1 MVLSAYKNGQER
13 DHRDYESGFDAKP
26 LTNDI
31 PLMNRSNA
39 WADRPSDDHL
49 LDEGARP
56 YTDHHRDMSGH
67 SVSTII
73 GEPLQEEA
81 GGYGVNPQPY
91 STQQPLNAYTQDPGP
106 TTQFSNNY
114 YLGDAGAAATSSH
127 PGKPDFDRQEGSRC
141 HRWKLID
148 KMVANELA
156 S

>member
-1 MVLSAYKNGQER
+1 MQIYFYVVLSGYKNGQER

-39 WADRPSDDHL
+39 WEDRLSDDHL

-81 GGYGVNPQPY
+81 GGYGVNP
-91 STQQPLNAYTQDPGP
+91 STILYATAHKRIHSRPGP
-106 TTQFSNNY
+106 H
-114 YLGDAGAAATSSH
+114 TSVQ
-127 PGKPDFDRQEGSRC
+127 R
-141 HRWKLID
+141 
-148 KMVANELA
+148 
-156 S
+156 